1 MISALIFGLVSSLHC
16 IGMCGPIALMLP
28 ISQHNPVVKIRQMFT
43 YHIGRIAAYSL
54 LGVVFGLFGKGLF
67 LAGFQQQLSI
77 VVGIIMIVLA
87 LVPSNR
93 IGNFNVLKPLYRFVN
108 WIKSSLGKQ
117 FKKKSPKA
125 LFLIGF
131 FNGFLPCGM
140 VYVALFGALATQDVI
155 MGMAYMALFGVGTIP
170 LMSLVI
176 YFKNLFSDRFRRGIM
191 KYYPVV
197 IVIIGMLFIIRGLGL
212 NIPYL
217 SPDTLNLFV
226 RGEAMC

>member
-28 ISQHNPVVKIRQMFT
+28 IDQKNPALKIRQMFT
-43 YHIGRIAAYSL
+43 YHLGRIAAYSL
-54 LGVVFGLFGKGLF
+54 LGFVFGLFGKGLF
-67 LAGFQQQLSI
+67 LAGIQQQLSI
-77 VVGIIMIVLA
+77 VVGIIMILLA
-87 LVPSNR
+87 LIPTNR
-93 IGNFNVLKPLYRFVN
+93 IGNLNLMKPLYRVVN
-108 WIKSSLGKQ
+108 GIKSSLGKQ
-117 FKKKSPKA
+117 FKKKSSKA

-140 VYVALFGALATQDVI
+140 VYVALFGALATQEVG

-176 YFKNLFSDRFRRGIM
+176 YFKNLFSETFRRRIM

-197 IVIIGMLFIIRGLGL
+197 IVLIGMLFIIRGLGL
-212 NIPYL
+212 NIPFL

-226 RGEAMC
+226 RGNAMC

>member
-1 MISALIFGLVSSLHC
+1 
-16 IGMCGPIALMLP
+16 MCGPIALMLP
-28 ISQHNPVVKIRQMFT
+28 ISQNNPAVKIRQMFT

-54 LGVVFGLFGKGLF
+54 LGFVFGLFGKGLY

-87 LVPSNR
+87 LVPTNR

-117 FKKKSPKA
+117 FKKKSPNA
-125 LFLIGF
+125 LFFIGF

-140 VYVALFGALATQDVI
+140 VYVALFGALATQDVLL
-155 MGMAYMALFGVGTIP
+155 GMAYMALFGVGTIP

-176 YFKNLFSDRFRRGIM
+176 YFKNLFSDGFRRNVM

-197 IVIIGMLFIIRGLGL
+197 IVLIGMLFIIRGLGL
-212 NIPYL
+212 NIPFL

>member
-1 MISALIFGLVSSLHC
+1 
-16 IGMCGPIALMLP
+16 MCGPIALMLP
-28 ISQHNPVVKIRQMFT
+28 ISQKNQAVKVRQIFT

-54 LGVVFGLFGKGLF
+54 LGFFFGLFGKGLF

-77 VVGIIMIVLA
+77 VVGIIMILFA
-87 LVPSNR
+87 IIPTHRL
-93 IGNFNVLKPLYRFVN
+93 GAFNLMKPIYRFVN
-108 WIKSSLGKQ
+108 WIKKSLGQQ
-117 FKKKSPKA
+117 FKKKSKYT

-140 VYVALFGALATQDVI
+140 VYVALFGALATQDVT
-155 MGMAYMALFGVGTIP
+155 MGMAYMALFGLGTIP

-176 YFKNLFSDRFRRGIM
+176 YFKNLFSDTFRNGVM
-191 KYYPVV
+191 KYYPLV

-212 NIPYL
+212 NIPFL

-226 RGEAMC
+226 RGDSMC

>member
-1 MISALIFGLVSSLHC
+1 
-16 IGMCGPIALMLP
+16 
-28 ISQHNPVVKIRQMFT
+28 MFT

-54 LGVVFGLFGKGLF
+54 LGFVFGLFGKGLF

-87 LVPSNR
+87 LVPTNR
-93 IGNFNVLKPLYRFVN
+93 IGNFNLLKPMYRFVN

-117 FKKKSPKA
+117 FKKKSPNA
-125 LFLIGF
+125 LFFIGF

-140 VYVALFGALATQDVI
+140 VYVALFGALATQDVFL
-155 MGMAYMALFGVGTIP
+155 GMAYMAFFGLGTIP

-176 YFKNLFSDRFRRGIM
+176 YFKNLFSERFRRNVM

-197 IVIIGMLFIIRGLGL
+197 IVLIGMLFIIRGLGL
-212 NIPYL
+212 NIPFL